1 MGFSWFRMTV
11 PLCLAVLS
19 VALAIIGQ
27 IPAMPPVLPTTIG
40 VCSLVGM
47 AVIWRDISSKI
58 KGENRTFGS
67 LFSQYLAVKVVGL
80 LGRRQRAKLES
91 DTLKVKQAQE
101 ETLLKRLRKNADTL
115 YGKQYDFSSVK
126 DIDGFRKCH
135 PITTYGHYRE
145 LIGRIAAGEEK
156 VIIAEKPLILAM
168 TSGTSGASAML
179 LSTKDTNT
187 EFFLQVKPLL
197 YDDDSDDDDGVTVC
211 LDAMRQAFPETE
223 SLQRTTKLFYTP
235 TFRQSEAG
243 IPIGPNSSTP
253 ASSRHMLNLYTTP
266 APAFEVPSEKDT
278 LYLHLLFALKDPSV
292 GTLESNFASTV
303 FYAFTA
309 LQDRWQELVEDIAEG
324 KISSALSLDPNVRA
338 RLETLMKPDPQRA
351 AQLRG
356 HFQEGFKGIARR
368 LWPHLH
374 LVLAVDSGS
383 NQIYGEMLRANYCE
397 GVAFYSPFYAAT
409 EGLIGVNLWPNEPNR
424 RYLLCPRSMFCEF
437 LPESSLEEE
446 TPQTLLMEEVK
457 EGDNYEL
464 VITNAS
470 GLFRYR
476 IGDIVKV
483 VGFHNQCP
491 VVEFQYRRGQMLNV
505 RGEKVSE
512 ALFLGALKKAVA
524 QWPGAQLV
532 DYSCAE
538 SGILGDSTGG
548 SDPHYQVFIEL
559 KGVRNLTEEQRY
571 KLDVCLQQDSAVYK
585 SFRIKG
591 SIGPMRVQLLSEGS
605 FKELRKQMMAYTS
618 TSPNTFKMHRVL
630 RRKEYA
636 DFLLGKTIS

>member
-1 MGFSWFRMTV
+1 MGFSWFRVLV
-11 PLCLAVLS
+11 PLGFAVFS
-19 VALAIIGQ
+19 VAVAISGKT
-27 IPAMPPVLPTTIG
+27 PDMPPTLPAALG
-40 VCSLVGM
+40 VCSLAGI
-47 AVIWRDISSKI
+47 ALIWRNISSMA
-58 KGENRTFGS
+58 KGENRTIGS
-67 LFSQYLAVKVVGL
+67 LFSQYAAVKVVGW
-80 LGRRQRAKLES
+80 LGKRQRRNLES
-91 DTLKVKQAQE
+91 DTVNVKQVQE
-101 ETLLKRLRKNADTL
+101 ETLLKRLRKNANTC
-115 YGKQYDFSSVK
+115 YGGQYDFSSIK
-126 DIDGFRKCH
+126 DSDAFRASH
-135 PITTYGHYRE
+135 PITTYEHYRK
-145 LIGRIAAGEEK
+145 LIGRIAVGEEK
-156 VIIAEKPLILAM
+156 VIIAEKPQILAM
-168 TSGTSGASAML
+168 TSGTSGPSAML
-179 LSTKDTNT
+179 LSTRDTNT
-187 EFFLQVKPLL
+187 EFFLQ
-197 YDDDSDDDDGVTVC
+197 GVTVC
-211 LDAMRQAFPETE
+211 LDAMRQAFPETD
-223 SLQRTTKLFYTP
+223 SLQRTTKFFYTP
-235 TFRQSEAG
+235 TFQQSEAG

-303 FYAFTA
+303 FYAFTS
-309 LQDRWQELVEDIAEG
+309 LQEHWQELVEDIERG
-324 KISSALSLDPNVRA
+324 KVSSALSLKPKVRSS
-338 RLETLMKPDPQRA
+338 LEALMKPDPERA
-351 AQLRG
+351 AQLRA
-356 HFQEGFKGIARR
+356 HFQEGFRGVAKR
-368 LWPHLH
+368 LWPQLH

-383 NQIYGEMLRANYCE
+383 NQIYGEMLRETYCK
-397 GVAFYSPFYAAT
+397 GVPFYSPFYAAT
-409 EGLIGVNLWPNEPNR
+409 EGLIGVNLWPQDSKR
-424 RYLLCPRSMFCEF
+424 QYLLCPRSMFCEF

-446 TPQTLLMEEVK
+446 TPHTLLMEEVK

-491 VVEFQYRRGQMLNV
+491 IVEFQYRRGQMLNV

-512 ALFLGALKKAVA
+512 ALFLDALKKAVA

-532 DYSCAE
+532 DYCSAE
-538 SGILGDSTGG
+538 SGILGDSIGG

-571 KLDVCLQQDSAVYK
+571 KLDICLQQDSAVYK

-591 SIGPMRVQLLSEGS
+591 SIGPMRVQLVAEGA
-605 FKELRKQMMAYTS
+605 FKELRKQMMAYS
-618 TSPNTFKMHRVL
+618 NTSPNSFKMHRVL

>member
-1 MGFSWFRMTV
+1 MAFSWFRLAV
-11 PLCLAVLS
+11 PLCFAILS
-19 VALAIIGQ
+19 VIVAIIGHHQ
-27 IPAMPPVLPTTIG
+27 AMPPPLPAALG
-40 VCSLVGM
+40 VCTLAGM
-47 AVIWRDISSKI
+47 ALIWRDISSKM
-58 KGENRTFGS
+58 KGENRTWSG
-67 LFSQYLAVKVVGL
+67 LLSQYLALKGMGW
-80 LGRRQRAKLES
+80 LGRRQRKKLEA
-91 DTLKVKQAQE
+91 DTLNVKRVQE
-101 ETLLKRLRKNADTL
+101 ETLLKRLHKHANTC
-115 YGKQYDFSSVK
+115 YGKQYDFNSIQDS
-126 DIDGFRKCH
+126 DGFRACH
-135 PITTYGHYRE
+135 PITTYEHYRE
-145 LIGRIAAGEEK
+145 LISRIAAGEEK

-179 LSTKDTNT
+179 LSTRDTNS
-187 EFFLQVKPLL
+187 EFFLQ
-197 YDDDSDDDDGVTVC
+197 GVTVC
-211 LDAMRQAFPETE
+211 LDAMGGAFPATD
-223 SLQRTTKLFYTP
+223 SLQRTTKFFYSP

-303 FYAFTA
+303 FYAFSA
-309 LQDRWQELVEDIAEG
+309 LQDRWQELVEDIERG
-324 KISSALSLDPNVRA
+324 KVSSALALEPKVRR
-338 RLETLMKPDPQRA
+338 RLEALMKPDPERA
-351 AQLRG
+351 AQLRA
-356 HFQEGFKGIARR
+356 HFQDGFRGIARR

-383 NQIYGEMLRANYCE
+383 NQIYGEMLRENYCQ
-397 GVAFYSPFYAAT
+397 GVPFYSPFYAAT
-409 EGLIGVNLWPNEPNR
+409 EGLIGVNLWPQEPNR
-424 RYLLCPRSMFCEF
+424 HYMLCPRSMFCEF

-446 TPQTLLMEEVK
+446 TPRTLLMEEVK
-457 EGDNYEL
+457 KGHNYEL

-491 VVEFQYRRGQMLNV
+491 IVEFQYRRGQMLSV

-512 ALFLGALKKAVA
+512 ALFLNALKKAVA
-524 QWPGAQLV
+524 QWPGAQLL
-532 DYSCAE
+532 DYCCAE
-538 SGILGDSTGG
+538 SGIMGDSIGG

-559 KGVRNLTEEQRY
+559 KGVRNLTEKQRY
-571 KLDVCLQQDSAVYK
+571 KLDICLQEDSAVYK

-591 SIGPMRVQLLSEGS
+591 SIGPMRVQLVAEGA
-605 FKELRKQMMAYTS
+605 FKELRNHMMAFSS
-618 TSPNTFKMHRVL
+618 TSPNTFKMQRVL
-630 RRKEYA
+630 RRKEFA

>member
-1 MGFSWFRMTV
+1 MNIK
-11 PLCLAVLS
+11 
-19 VALAIIGQ
+19 IILP
-27 IPAMPPVLPTTIG
+27 INFLISEISMPPPLPAALG

-47 AVIWRDISSKI
+47 ALLWRDISSKM
-58 KGENRTFGS
+58 KAEKRTLSS
-67 LFSQYLAVKVVGL
+67 LLSQYLAVKGVGW
-80 LGRRQRAKLES
+80 LGRRQRRKLEA
-91 DTLKVKQAQE
+91 DTVNVRQVQE
-101 ETLLKRLRKNADTL
+101 ETLLRRLSKNANTS
-115 YGKQYDFSSVK
+115 YGRQYDFSSIK
-126 DIDGFRKCH
+126 DSDGFRACH
-135 PITTYGHYRE
+135 PITTYEHYRE
-145 LIGRIAAGEEK
+145 LIRRIAGGEEK

-187 EFFLQVKPLL
+187 EFFLQ
-197 YDDDSDDDDGVTVC
+197 GVTVC
-211 LDAMRQAFPETE
+211 LDAMRQAFPATD
-223 SLQRTTKLFYTP
+223 SLQRTTKFFYSP

-303 FYAFTA
+303 FYAFSA
-309 LQDRWQELVEDIAEG
+309 LQGRWQELVEDIERG
-324 KISSALSLDPNVRA
+324 RVSSALALEPKVRSG
-338 RLETLMKPDPQRA
+338 LEALMKPDPERA
-351 AQLRG
+351 AQLRA
-356 HFQEGFKGIARR
+356 HFQEGFRGIAKR

-383 NQIYGEMLRANYCE
+383 NQIYGEMLRENYCQ
-397 GVAFYSPFYAAT
+397 GVPFYSPFYAAT
-409 EGLIGVNLWPNEPNR
+409 EGLIGVNLWPQEPNR

-446 TPQTLLMEEVK
+446 TPHTLLMEEVQ
-457 EGDNYEL
+457 EGQNYEL
-464 VITNAS
+464 VVTNAS

-483 VGFHNQCP
+483 VGFHNKCP
-491 VVEFQYRRGQMLNV
+491 IVEFQYRRGQMLSV

-512 ALFLGALKKAVA
+512 ALFLDALKKAVS
-524 QWPGAQLV
+524 QWPAAQLV
-532 DYSCAE
+532 DYCCAE
-538 SGILGDSTGG
+538 SGIMGDSIGG
-548 SDPHYQVFIEL
+548 SDPHYQVFLEL

-571 KLDVCLQQDSAVYK
+571 KLDICLQQDSAVYK

-591 SIGPMRVQLLSEGS
+591 SIGPMRVQLVAEGA
-605 FKELRKQMMAYTS
+605 FDELRKRMMAFS
-618 TSPNTFKMHRVL
+618 NTSPNTFKMHRVL
-630 RRKEYA
+630 RRREYA

>member
-1 MGFSWFRMTV
+1 MGFSWIIVAV
-11 PLCLAVLS
+11 PLCFAVLS
-19 VALAIIGQ
+19 VAVTINGETL
-27 IPAMPPVLPTTIG
+27 AMPPPLPTAVG
-40 VCSLVGM
+40 VLSVAGM
-47 AVIWRDISSKI
+47 ALLWRDISSKM
-58 KGENRTFGS
+58 KGNNRTLGS
-67 LFSQYLAVKVVGL
+67 LLSQYVAVKPVGW
-80 LGRRQRAKLES
+80 LGRRQRKKLEA
-91 DTLKVKQAQE
+91 DTLQVMQVQE
-101 ETLLKRLRKNADTL
+101 ETLLKRLRKNADTF
-115 YGKQYDFSSVK
+115 YGRKYDFRSVN
-126 DIDGFRKCH
+126 DAAAFRARH
-135 PITTYGHYRE
+135 PITTYDHYRE
-145 LIGRIAAGEEK
+145 LVGRIAAGEEK
-156 VIIAEKPLILAM
+156 LIIAEKPLILAM
-168 TSGTSGASAML
+168 TSGTSGPSAML

-187 EFFLQVKPLL
+187 EFFLQ
-197 YDDDSDDDDGVTVC
+197 GVAVC
-211 LDAMRQAFPETE
+211 LDAMRRAFPESD
-223 SLQRTTKLFYTP
+223 SLQRTTKFFYTP
-235 TFRQSEAG
+235 TLRRSEAG

-266 APAFEVPSEKDT
+266 APAFEVPSERDT

-309 LQDRWQELVEDIAEG
+309 LQERWQELVDDIERG
-324 KISSALSLDPNVRA
+324 TISGALSLEPKVRT
-338 RLETLMKPDPQRA
+338 RLEVLMKPDAERA
-351 AQLRG
+351 DQLRA
-356 HFQEGFKGIARR
+356 HFQEGFVGIAKR
-368 LWPHLH
+368 LWPHLN

-383 NQIYGEMLRANYCE
+383 NQIYGEMLRETYCK
-397 GVAFYSPFYAAT
+397 GVPFFSPFYAAT
-409 EGLIGVNLWPNEPNR
+409 EGLIGVNLWPQEANR

-437 LPESSLEEE
+437 LPESSLDEE

-457 EGDNYEL
+457 EGESYEL

-476 IGDIVKV
+476 MGDIVKV

-491 VVEFQYRRGQMLNV
+491 IVEFQYRRGQMLNV

-538 SGILGDSTGG
+538 SGILGDSIGG
-548 SDPHYQVFIEL
+548 SDPHYQVFLEL

-571 KLDVCLQQDSAVYK
+571 KLDICLQKDSAVYK
-585 SFRIKG
+585 SFRTKG
-591 SIGPMRVQLLSEGS
+591 SIGPMRVQLVSQGA

-618 TSPNTFKMHRVL
+618 TSANTFKMHRVL

-636 DFLLGKTIS
+636 QYLLGKTVS

>member
-1 MGFSWFRMTV
+1 MTS
-11 PLCLAVLS
+11 LWIR
-19 VALAIIGQ
+19 VALPLGFAILSIAIAIIGQ
-27 IPAMPPVLPTTIG
+27 LQGMPPPLSTALG
-40 VCSLVGM
+40 VFSVAGM
-47 AVIWRDISSKI
+47 ALMWREISSRV
-58 KGENRTFGS
+58 KGENRTLSS
-67 LFSQYLAVKVVGL
+67 LLSQYFAVKVVGW
-80 LGRRQRAKLES
+80 LGKRQRAKLEA
-91 DTLKVKQAQE
+91 DTLNVKQVQE
-101 ETLLKRLRKNADTL
+101 DTLLGRLRKNTNTC
-115 YGKQYDFSSVK
+115 YGRQYGFSSIK
-126 DIDGFRKCH
+126 DSDGFRARH
-135 PITTYGHYRE
+135 PVTTYEQYRD
-145 LIGRIAAGEEK
+145 LITRIAAGEEK

-179 LSTKDTNT
+179 LSTKDTNN
-187 EFFLQVKPLL
+187 EFFLQ
-197 YDDDSDDDDGVTVC
+197 GVAVC
-211 LDAMRQAFPETE
+211 LDAMRRAFPASE
-223 SLQRTTKLFYTP
+223 SLQRTTKFFYTP

-303 FYAFTA
+303 FYAFSA
-309 LQDRWQELVEDIAEG
+309 LQQRWQELVEDIERG
-324 KISSALSLDPNVRA
+324 KISDALDLEPEVRA
-338 RLETLMKPDPQRA
+338 RLEALMKPDPGRA
-351 AQLRG
+351 AQLRA
-356 HFQEGFKGIARR
+356 HFQEGFRGIAKR
-368 LWPHLH
+368 LWPCLH

-383 NQIYGEMLRANYCE
+383 NQIYGEMLRENYCQ
-397 GVAFYSPFYAAT
+397 GLPFYSPFYAAT
-409 EGLIGVNLWPNEPNR
+409 EGLIGVNLWPEEPSR

-437 LPESSLEEE
+437 LPESSLDEEQ
-446 TPQTLLMEEVK
+446 PHTLLMGEVK
-457 EGDNYEL
+457 EGHSYEL

-491 VVEFQYRRGQMLNV
+491 IVEFQYRRGQMLSV

-512 ALFLGALKKAVA
+512 MLFLGALKKAIA
-524 QWPGAQLV
+524 QWPGAHLV
-532 DYSCAE
+532 DYCCAE
-538 SGILGDSTGG
+538 SGILGDSIGG
-548 SDPHYQVFIEL
+548 SDPHYQVFVEL

-591 SIGPMRVQLLSEGS
+591 SIGPMRVQLVAEGA
-605 FKELRKQMMAYTS
+605 FKELRKQMMAFSS
-618 TSPNTFKMHRVL
+618 TSANTFKMHRVL

-636 DFLLGKTIS
+636 DFLLGKTVS

>member
-1 MGFSWFRMTV
+1 MTV

-80 LGRRQRAKLES
+80 LGRRQRVKLES

-145 LIGRIAAGEEK
+145 VIGRIAAGEEK

-187 EFFLQVKPLL
+187 EFFLQ
-197 YDDDSDDDDGVTVC
+197 GVTVC